1 MSRLLLVR
9 HGQSK
14 WNLANKFTG
23 WIDVSISEK
32 GIKQCLYLAEK
43 LKRLKIDY
51 TFCSELSRA
60 KETMSVILSKQ
71 KHSGVYIHEEKPNYN
86 WQDIIKYP
94 SKIPNI
100 AIYTTENLNERSY
113 GELQGMDKN
122 EARKKYGEEQVFN
135 WRRGFHERPP
145 KGESLQDVYNRT
157 VPYLKKRIIPLLKQN
172 KNIIISAHGN
182 SLRSI
187 IKYIEGISDEKIPQL
202 ELYTGQLITYH
213 FENNEFKS
221 QLDKLSFNRP
231 ISWKKISK
239 DIRPKHIFNSLLKK

>member
-1 MSRLLLVR
+1 MSRLILVR

-14 WNLANKFTG
+14 WNQANKFTG

-43 LKRLKIDY
+43 LKKLKIDY

-71 KHSGVYIHEEKPNYN
+71 KDSGVYIHEENPKYN
-86 WQDIIKYP
+86 WADIIKYP
-94 SKIPNI
+94 SRIPNI
-100 AIYTTENLNERSY
+100 AIYTTANLNERNY
-113 GELQGMDKN
+113 GELQGMDKD
-122 EARKKYGEEQVFN
+122 EARKKYGEQQVYN
-135 WRRGFHERPP
+135 WRRGFFDRPP
-145 KGESLQDVYNRT
+145 QGESLCDVYNRSI
-157 VPYLKKRIIPLLKQN
+157 PFLQNRIIPLLKKD

-187 IKYIEGISDEKIPQL
+187 IKYIENISDAKIPLL
-202 ELYTGQLITYH
+202 EIYTGQLITYH
-213 FENNEFKS
+213 FEKGKFVS

-231 ISWKKISK
+231 IAWKKINQ
-239 DIRPKHIFNSLLKK
+239 DIKPKHIFNSITKK

>member
-1 MSRLLLVR
+1 MSRLILVR

-43 LKRLKIDY
+43 LKKLKIDY
-51 TFCSELSRA
+51 TFSSELSRA

-71 KHSGVYIHEEKPNYN
+71 KNSGVYIHEENPKYN
-86 WQDIIKYP
+86 WADIVKYP

-100 AIYTTENLNERSY
+100 AIYTTENLNERNY
-113 GELQGMDKN
+113 GSLQGMDKA

-135 WRRGFHERPP
+135 WRRGFAHRPP
-145 KGESLQDVYNRT
+145 KGESLEDVYNRT
-157 VPYLKKRIIPLLKQN
+157 VPFLKKRIIPLLN
-172 KNIIISAHGN
+172 HDKNIIISAHGN

-187 IKYIEGISDEKIPQL
+187 IKYIENISDEKIPQL
-202 ELYTGQLITYH
+202 EIYTGQLITYH
-213 FENNEFKS
+213 FKDNQFVS

-231 ISWKKISK
+231 IAWKKIK
-239 DIRPKHIFNSLLKK
+239 KYLKPKHIFNSIIKK